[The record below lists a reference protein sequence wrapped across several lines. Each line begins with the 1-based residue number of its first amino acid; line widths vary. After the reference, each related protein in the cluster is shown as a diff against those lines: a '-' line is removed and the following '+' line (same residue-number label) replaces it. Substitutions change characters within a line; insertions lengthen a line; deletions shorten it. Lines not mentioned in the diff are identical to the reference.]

1 MVFCTMIAPTRTETI
16 DWPVSLRCFF
26 GWLLLV
32 LVPSG
37 IFGQSPNADVERAL
51 VLPES
56 PKPVSVQ
63 ASFHLSQINE
73 IDSEKESFHA
83 SGTLTLTWNDPRQAF
98 DPTVAGIAVKVYQG
112 GYQFNEIA
120 PAWYPQVILGNEF
133 GGYEK
138 RGTILRIYPDG
149 TNTLTESVSATAR
162 ANFNLRHL
170 PFDKQTLE
178 LDFQLFGFGHSEIS
192 FVPTE
197 LAATADRDRI
207 RVPQWEFVDVQ
218 SRIGTAPDDHMKAPS
233 FVVSISVS
241 RKPLFMLRTIILP
254 LIFCV
259 FLSMSVFWMEPTDL
273 GDRMNVSCF
282 GILTSIAY
290 LIVISDLLPQTS
302 EVTLTHVFLNWSLLV
317 MFGTA
322 IVNLVVS
329 TWEKNQRPS
338 RWLDVTCR
346 WLFPAI
352 YLGLMGAAVLYV
364 GILT

>member
-1 MVFCTMIAPTRTETI
+1 MRSFSRQMLFRTALKTVVRR
-16 DWPVSLRCFF
+16 VSLFRITL
-26 GWLLLV
+26 WLFLL
-32 LVPSG
+32 PS
-37 IFGQSPNADVERAL
+37 ITFGQSPKGNVERAL

-56 PKPVSVQ
+56 PKPVSVL
-63 ASFHLSQINE
+63 ASFHLSGINE
-73 IDSEKESFHA
+73 IDSQKESFQA

-98 DPTVAGIAVKVYQG
+98 DPTVSGMAVKVYQG

-120 PAWYPQVILGNEF
+120 PAWYPQVILANEF

-162 ANFNLRHL
+162 ADFNLRHL

-178 LDFQLFGFGHSEIS
+178 LEFQLFGFSGTEIS
-192 FVPTE
+192 FGTTE
-197 LAATADRDRI
+197 PAVTADRDRI
-207 RVPQWEFVDVQ
+207 RVPQWEFLDVQ
-218 SRIGTAPDDHMKAPS
+218 SQIGVAPSDRNGAPS
-233 FVVSISVS
+233 FVVHISVA
-241 RKPLFMLRTIILP
+241 RQPLFMLRTIILP

-259 FLSMSVFWMEPTDL
+259 FLCMSVFWMEPTHL

-290 LIVISDLLPQTS
+290 LIVISDLLPQVS
-302 EVTLTHVFLNWSLLV
+302 EVTLTHAFLNGSLL
-317 MFGTA
+317 MMLGTA

-329 TWEKNQRPS
+329 TWEKQQRPG

-346 WLFPAI
+346 WLFPSI
-352 YLGLMGAAVLYV
+352 YLGLIGAAILYF